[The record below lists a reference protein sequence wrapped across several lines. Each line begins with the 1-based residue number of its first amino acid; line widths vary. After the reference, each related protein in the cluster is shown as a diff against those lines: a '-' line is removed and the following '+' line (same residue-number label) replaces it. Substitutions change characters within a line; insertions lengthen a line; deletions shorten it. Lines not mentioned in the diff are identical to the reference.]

1 MILARLLTPEE
12 IGIYTVGV
20 AVVGLS
26 HIFRDFG
33 VNQYLIQEKNLSK
46 EKVASALGITLLFA
60 WSMGGVLYLSAPQL
74 AGFYETDAVKNVL
87 YVVGANFFIIPLGA
101 MGPAL
106 LKRSMSFGTLM
117 KINLATALARNII
130 SICLAIFGFGFIS
143 MAWGSVAGVLT
154 SALLAQYYLPNKYRV
169 WPRFSHSRPILAF
182 GGHVIGAQVAA
193 EINSKGMD
201 LLVGKV
207 LGFHALGLLSRAQ
220 GFTKIYS
227 NIVDKAINPVLSA
240 QIAMVHRGAG
250 GIAEV
255 YCKALNF
262 ITLIAWVSLGFLG
275 FMSYSLIRL
284 LYGEQWDA
292 AIPLASLLC
301 LLGCFGVISQLA
313 CNLFVA
319 TGKAKINFW
328 VALAVTIIRIA
339 VMVFTV
345 QYGLEIMILSFLPVA
360 ICRFMLLQHL
370 VKRYY
375 SVGILRIVKILL
387 LNLFMVCCSLSVPA
401 YFWGLA
407 SHDLEPIQLIT
418 ELLISATTSTVTIL
432 FLVFLM
438 KHPAS
443 DEIKTA
449 TSFVLRKIT
458 VVVQRFKN
466 KESLR

>member
-1 MILARLLTPEE
+1 MVLARLLTPEE

-33 VNQYLIQEKNLSK
+33 VNQYLIQEKNLTK

-60 WSMGGVLYLSAPQL
+60 WSMGVVLYLCAPQL
-74 AGFYETDAVKNVL
+74 AAFYETDSVKDVL
-87 YVVGANFFIIPLGA
+87 YVVGLNFFIIPLGA

-117 KINLATALARNII
+117 KINLGTALFRNAV
-130 SICLAIFGFGFIS
+130 SVSLATLGFGFIS
-143 MAWGSVAGVLT
+143 MAWGSVAGVLI
-154 SALLAQYYLPNKYRV
+154 SALLAQYYLPRKYRV
-169 WPRFSHSRPILAF
+169 WPGFSRVKPILAF
-182 GGHVIGAQVAA
+182 GGHVIGAQVAT
-193 EINSKGMD
+193 EVNSKGMD

-240 QIAMVHRGAG
+240 QIAMIHRGSG
-250 GIAEV
+250 EIAEI

-262 ITLIAWVSLGFLG
+262 ITLIAWFSLGFLG
-275 FMSYSLIRL
+275 LMSFSLIRL

-292 AIPLASLLC
+292 AVPLASLLC
-301 LLGCFGVISQLA
+301 VLGCFGVISQLA

-328 VALAVTIIRIA
+328 VAISITITRVT

-345 QYGLEIMILSFLPVA
+345 QYGLTVMILSFVPVA
-360 ICRFMLLQHL
+360 IFRFVLLQYL
-370 VKRYY
+370 VNRYY
-375 SVGILRIVKILL
+375 GVKFRHVIKTLL
-387 LNLFMVCCSLSVPA
+387 LNGFITSCALVVPA
-401 YFWGLA
+401 YYWATGTVELD
-407 SHDLEPIQLIT
+407 SMQLIIP
-418 ELLISATTSTVTIL
+418 LLIAVAISSATVLLLTFAT
-432 FLVFLM
+432 
-438 KHPAS
+438 KHPLS
-443 DEIKTA
+443 SEIESAAKFVGVKLAA
-449 TSFVLRKIT
+449 TT
-458 VVVQRFKN
+458 QRFIK
-466 KESLR
+466 R